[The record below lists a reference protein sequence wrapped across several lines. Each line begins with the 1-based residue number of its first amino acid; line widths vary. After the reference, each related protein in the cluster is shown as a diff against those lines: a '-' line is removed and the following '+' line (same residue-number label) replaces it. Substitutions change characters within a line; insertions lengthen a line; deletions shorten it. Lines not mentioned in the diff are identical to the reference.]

1 MASGAMRK
9 SPKEKKLIPKDLAKR
24 SDHEIMEIV
33 LGKRVMRVV
42 DAVLAEHNREPDE
55 AGPNKSP

>member
-1 MASGAMRK
+1 MRK
-9 SPKEKKLIPKDLAKR
+9 SPKEKRLIPKDLAER

-42 DAVLAEHNREPDE
+42 DAVLAEH
-55 AGPNKSP
+55 